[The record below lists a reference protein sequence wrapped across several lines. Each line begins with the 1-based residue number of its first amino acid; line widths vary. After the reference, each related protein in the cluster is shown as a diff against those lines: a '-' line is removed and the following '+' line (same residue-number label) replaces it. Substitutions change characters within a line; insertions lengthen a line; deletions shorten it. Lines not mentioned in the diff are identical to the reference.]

1 MANASLVIL
10 NAAVWTGIRSAGR
23 CQAIAVFD
31 DRIVAT
37 GSNADISLLAG
48 SATTVI
54 DAGGKL
60 VLPGFNDSHAHLLL
74 GGRQLMAVDL
84 RNARSRADFA
94 AEVASAARA
103 LPAGRWLIG
112 GNWDNG
118 AWSDPG
124 LPAKEDIDPF
134 TPATPVL
141 LTRTDLHMGLV
152 NSAALSAAGITAGTP
167 DPAGGAIIRHPVTGE
182 PTGILKD
189 AALELIRRAIPPPSM
204 DESLTAVGNASELA
218 ASLGVTSLQDMA
230 VGKEWESWRVF
241 QAFRRQRALTV
252 RLGLHMPLSDWFNT
266 REIPVGQQDSWLK
279 LAGVKAFVDGS
290 LGSSTALFFAPYDD
304 EPANCGLLMQP
315 AAELG
320 EQLAAADLAGLQA
333 AVHAI
338 GDKANR
344 ILLNIYDEVAVQNG
358 SRDRRFRV
366 EHAQHLCAEDICRM
380 ATLNAIASVQPS
392 HLIDDGRWA
401 ERRIGPERTRFAYPF
416 RSLISAGVKL
426 AFGSDWPVAPLN
438 PLEGIQAA
446 VTRKLDNGRP
456 WHPEQRITVEEA
468 VNAYTVNAAYAEF
481 AENEKGVLS
490 PGMLADFV
498 ILSQDIFAIPPEDI
512 AATKVLCTVC
522 GGKIVYEK

>member
-1 MANASLVIL
+1 MAHASLVIL
-10 NAAVWTGIRSAGR
+10 NAAVWTGIGSAGR
-23 CQAIAVFD
+23 CQAIAVND
-31 DRIVAT
+31 DRIVAI
-37 GSNADISLLAG
+37 GSNADISPLAG
-48 SATTVI
+48 AATTVI

-84 RNARSRADFA
+84 RNARSREELA
-94 AEVASAARA
+94 AQVASVARA

-118 AWSDPG
+118 AWSNPR
-124 LPAKEDIDPF
+124 LPSKEDIDLF
-134 TPATPVL
+134 TPATPVFV
-141 LTRTDLHMGLV
+141 TRSDLHMGLA
-152 NSAALSAAGITAGTP
+152 NSAALAAAGITAGTP
-167 DPAGGAIIRHPVTGE
+167 DPSGGAIIRHPVTHE

-189 AALELIRRAIPPPSM
+189 AALELVRRAIPSPSM
-204 DESLTAVGNASELA
+204 DESLAAVGKASELA

-252 RLGLHMPLSDWFNT
+252 RLSLHMPLPDWIRT
-266 REIPVGQQDSWLK
+266 RELPAGQQDAWLK
-279 LAGVKAFVDGS
+279 LTGVKAFVDGS

-338 GDKANR
+338 GDKANS
-344 ILLNIYDEVAVQNG
+344 ILLNIFDEIAARNDR
-358 SRDRRFRV
+358 RDRRFRI
-366 EHAQHLCAEDICRM
+366 EHAQHLCAEDIDRM
-380 ATLNAIASVQPS
+380 ASLGTIASVQPS
-392 HLIDDGRWA
+392 HVIDDGRWA
-401 ERRIGPERTRFAYPF
+401 ERRIGSERAKFAYPF
-416 RSLISAGVKL
+416 RSLIDAGVRL
-426 AFGSDWPVAPLN
+426 AFGSDWPVASLN

-446 VTRKLDNGRP
+446 VTRKLDGGQS
-456 WHPEQRITVEEA
+456 WHPEQRILVEEA
-468 VNAYTVNAAYAEF
+468 VCAYTANAAYAEF
-481 AENEKGVLS
+481 AESEKGVLS

-498 ILSQDIFAIPPEDI
+498 VLSQDIFAIPPEEI
-512 AATKVLCTVC
+512 AAAKVVCTVC
-522 GGKIVYEK
+522 GGRVVYEK